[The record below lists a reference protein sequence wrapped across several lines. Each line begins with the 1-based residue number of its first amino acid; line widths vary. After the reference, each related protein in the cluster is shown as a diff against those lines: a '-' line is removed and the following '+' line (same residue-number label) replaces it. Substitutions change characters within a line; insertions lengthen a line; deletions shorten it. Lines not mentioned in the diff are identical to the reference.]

1 MGFLELRQ
9 ARGVPSIM
17 NYVTINDRPKAQIMI
32 AFPYTYTLVLE
43 HLWAF
48 SKGMGE
54 LHSLP

>member
-1 MGFLELRQ
+1 
-9 ARGVPSIM
+9 M